1 MTTAARAAN
10 SVRPAIVPDQL
21 RALDVIDQGRQVDHL
36 QRSHGSVPTDGR
48 CRPLQQ
54 PNDIEE
60 SHSLLSDTMV
70 APRALLR
77 QHPETQDE
85 PSPSPNTAY
94 SSQSCALCTAYPVR

>member
-85 PSPSPNTAY
+85 PPQIA
-94 SSQSCALCTAYPVR
+94 AA

>member
-21 RALDVIDQGRQVDHL
+21 RAFDVIDQGRQVDHL

-54 PNDIEE
+54 PNNIEE
-60 SHSLLSDTMV
+60 SHSLLSDMGPMV

-94 SSQSCALCTAYPVR
+94 SS